1 MDSTIQHRSSGHCG
15 AAAPGGNQMN
25 TVQTSG
31 GCCGPAQS
39 SGGLSRFLPNWLG
52 GSRGLIV
59 AAIFAV
65 AMGMAFGWPA
75 LVALGVAPI
84 ILSLLPCAVMCA
96 FGLCMMGKGRQ
107 PGSGQGAVQQA
118 PAGDQT
124 PALFTT
130 PALTSPSPDTCAREP
145 AGLA

>member
-59 AAIFAV
+59 AAVFV
-65 AMGMAFGWPA
+65 VGMGMAFGWPA

-96 FGLCMMGKGRQ
+96 FGLCMIGKGRQ
-107 PGSGQGAVQQA
+107 PGPAQGAVQQM
-118 PAGDQT
+118 PAGDQA
-124 PALFTT
+124 PALL
-130 PALTSPSPDTCAREP
+130 AAAAQASPPPNAYAREP
-145 AGLA
+145 AGRA